1 MAAEA
6 AERHLGLLQDEREA
20 ELAQSRA
27 WQESVSL
34 KELQRRGV
42 CLLKLQL
49 SSQRTGLYG
58 RLLVTFQ
65 PRKRDSDTELPSNSF
80 GPGDIVGLYES
91 AGQGDPLC
99 TGVVTRVTPK
109 AVTVA
114 LEEAR
119 DGELALDH
127 ERSFRLLKLANDVT
141 YNRLKRALTAL
152 KQYRGGPASDLIDV
166 LFFASAPR
174 AFPETKPLEFFNG
187 SLDESQKEAV
197 FFSLAQREL
206 AIIHGPPGTG
216 KTTTLVEII
225 LQAVQQGLKVLCCAP
240 SNVAVDNLV
249 ERLAGRGPRLL
260 RLGHPARLLQPI
272 QQHCLDAVLA
282 RGDGARIVAD
292 IRSDIDHAWAK
303 TKKAQ
308 DKGERSHFLG
318 EIKTLRKELKEREE
332 AAMAAALSQA
342 SIVLATN
349 TGASS
354 DGPLKLLPETHFD
367 LVVIDE
373 CAQALEASCWI
384 PLLKAPKCIL
394 AGDHKQLPPTIISH
408 RAAAEGLSLSLM
420 ERLAGHYGERAVRML
435 TVQYRMHRLIME
447 WASSELYGGHL
458 SAHPSVA
465 QHLLRDLP
473 GVCDTE
479 ETSTPLLLID
489 TAGCGLFE
497 LEVEDEQSKGNPG
510 EVQLVGMHV
519 QALVDAGVKAKDIAV
534 VAPYNLQVDMLRQH
548 LCHSHPELEIKSV
561 DGFQGREK
569 EAVILSFVRS
579 NKKGEVGFL
588 AEERRINVAVTRARR
603 QVAVVCDSRT
613 VGSRPFLRRL
623 LDHLAQHGLVRS
635 AFEYLD
641 DLVPQ
646 NYPGE
651 GQAQRQQGPKA
662 PGPKA
667 PGPKAPGPKAQPAP
681 APAGK
686 HKAAAAGA
694 GSQKLGARSS
704 PSNATAGRDSS
715 GSKEGGDRFRAMLVA
730 FLASSEAQLD
740 FPASLNS
747 HERMLVHVLAE
758 EYGLQHLSSG
768 EGRDRYISV
777 RKGVPKQPTLPSEPL
792 PESPLSS
799 EPQLPPEPLP
809 KPPLSS
815 EPPLPSEPLPELQ
828 HPHGN
833 TPDPV
838 EPKESSKSSGKV
850 DLKSLHLERVQ
861 REKARREEAAR
872 KVQEPKSGKRKKDK
886 SEAKAKPAIG
896 NVAGEDFDALI
907 SAAMEAD
914 RTCAFPRCKASVTTL
929 GQLCHHCQRLFC
941 LSHHIPEGHGCGDRA
956 KAQARQRISREGILY
971 PGSGPKDKSLDPA
984 RRAHLQRRL
993 DQKLGELTSQR
1004 KGKKKDKEK

>member
-1 MAAEA
+1 
-6 AERHLGLLQDEREA
+6 
-20 ELAQSRA
+20 RA

-42 CLLKLQL
+42 CLLKLQVTR
-49 SSQRTGLYG
+49 QRTGLYG

-65 PRKRDSDTELPSNSF
+65 PRKWDSDTELPSNSF

-99 TGVVTRVTPK
+99 TGVVTHVTPK

-114 LEEAR
+114 LEEPR
-119 DGELALDH
+119 DGELGVDH

-141 YNRLKRALTAL
+141 YNRLKRALTVL

-174 AFPETKPLEFFNG
+174 AFPETKPLEFFNA
-187 SLDESQKEAV
+187 SLDESQREAV
-197 FFSLAQREL
+197 SFSLAQREL

-249 ERLAGRGPRLL
+249 ERLAGCRARLL

-272 QQHCLDAVLA
+272 QQHSLDAVLA
-282 RGDGARIVAD
+282 RGDNAQIVAD
-292 IRSDIDHAWAK
+292 IRKDIDQAWAK

-354 DGPLKLLPETHFD
+354 DGPLKLLPESYFD

-408 RAAAEGLSLSLM
+408 RAAAKGLSLSLM
-420 ERLAGHYGERAVRML
+420 ERLAGHYGEQAVRML
-435 TVQYRMHRLIME
+435 TVQYRMHRDIME
-447 WASSELYGGHL
+447 WASSELYGGRL

-473 GVCDTE
+473 GVSSTE
-479 ETSTPLLLID
+479 ETSVPLLLID

-579 NKKGEVGFL
+579 NRKGEVGFL

-603 QVAVVCDSRT
+603 QVAVVCDSHT
-613 VGSRPFLRRL
+613 VGSLPFLQRL
-623 LDHLAQHGLVRS
+623 LDHLSQHGLVRS

-651 GQAQRQQGPKA
+651 SRAQRQQGPRAPTASDSKARPA
-662 PGPKA
+662 PGGKL
-667 PGPKAPGPKAQPAP
+667 KKPA
-681 APAGK
+681 AR
-686 HKAAAAGA
+686 A
-694 GSQKLGARSS
+694 GSQKLGAQSYPGADR
-704 PSNATAGRDSS
+704 TGREGS
-715 GSKEGGDRFRAMLVA
+715 GTKEGGDRLRAMLVA
-730 FLASSEAQLD
+730 FLASSEARLD

-758 EYGLQHLSSG
+758 EFGLQHLSSG
-768 EGRDRYISV
+768 EGRDRFISV
-777 RKGVPKQPTLPSEPL
+777 RKRL
-792 PESPLSS
+792 PE
-799 EPQLPPEPLP
+799 Q
-809 KPPLSS
+809 PPLLS
-815 EPPLPSEPLPELQ
+815 EPPLPSESLPQPQ
-828 HPHGN
+828 HPSRN
-833 TPDPV
+833 SPDPA
-838 EPKESSKSSGKV
+838 EPRESSEGSGKV
-850 DLKSLHLERVQ
+850 NLKSLHLERVQ

-872 KVQEPKSGKRKKDK
+872 KVQKQGCGSRKKDK
-886 SEAKAKPAIG
+886 SEAKGKPAAG
-896 NVAGEDFDALI
+896 SAAGEDFDALI
-907 SAAMEAD
+907 SAAIEAD
-914 RTCAFPRCKASVTTL
+914 RTCGFPRCKASVTTL

-941 LSHHIPEGHGCGDRA
+941 LSHHIPEVHGCGEKA
-956 KAQARQRISREGILY
+956 KAQARQRISREGVLY
-971 PGSGPKDKSLDPA
+971 PGSGSKDKSLDPA
-984 RRAHLQRRL
+984 KRAHLQRRL
-993 DQKLGELTSQR
+993 DKKLSELTNQR
-1004 KGKKKDKEK
+1004 KGKKKDKEN

>member
-1 MAAEA
+1 
-6 AERHLGLLQDEREA
+6 
-20 ELAQSRA
+20 RA

-42 CLLKLQL
+42 CLLKLQVT
-49 SSQRTGLYG
+49 SQRTGLYG

-65 PRKRDSDTELPSNSF
+65 PRKWDSDSELPSNSF
-80 GPGDIVGLYES
+80 GPGDIVGLYDS
-91 AGQGDPLC
+91 AGQGDPVA
-99 TGVVTRVTPK
+99 TGVVTRVTSR

-114 LEEAR
+114 LEESR
-119 DGELALDH
+119 DGELGLDH

-152 KQYRGGPASDLIDV
+152 KQYRGGPASDLIDI

-174 AFPETKPLEFFNG
+174 ASSDTKPLKFFNT
-187 SLDESQKEAV
+187 SLDESQREAV
-197 FFSLAQREL
+197 SFSLAQREL

-249 ERLAGRGPRLL
+249 ERLASSKARIL
-260 RLGHPARLLQPI
+260 RLGHPARLLEPI
-272 QQHCLDAVLA
+272 QQHSLDAVLA
-282 RGDGARIVAD
+282 RGDNAQIVAD
-292 IRSDIDHAWAK
+292 IRKDIDQAWAK
-303 TKKAQ
+303 TKRAQ

-332 AAMAAALSQA
+332 AAMASALRHA
-342 SIVLATN
+342 SVVLATN

-354 DGPLKLLPETHFD
+354 DGPLKLLPENHFD

-394 AGDHKQLPPTIISH
+394 AGDHKQLPPTIVSH
-408 RAAAEGLSLSLM
+408 RAAAQGLSLSLM
-420 ERLAGHYGERAVRML
+420 ERLARHYGEQAVRML
-435 TVQYRMHRLIME
+435 TVQYRMHQLIME
-447 WASSELYGGHL
+447 WASTELYGGRL

-473 GVCDTE
+473 GVSCTE
-479 ETSTPLLLID
+479 ETTIPLLLID

-497 LEVEDEQSKGNPG
+497 LEEEDEQSKGNPG
-510 EVQLVGMHV
+510 EVQLAGLHV

-534 VAPYNLQVDMLRQH
+534 VAPYNLQVDMLREH

-579 NKKGEVGFL
+579 NRKGEVGFL

-603 QVAVVCDSRT
+603 HVAVVCDSHT
-613 VGSRPFLRRL
+613 VGSQPFLRRL
-623 LDHLAQHGLVRS
+623 LEHFSQHGHVRS

-646 NYPGE
+646 NYSGKGRGE
-651 GQAQRQQGPKA
+651 RQQGPKPPA
-662 PGPKA
+662 PSGPK
-667 PGPKAPGPKAQPAP
+667 PQPAP
-681 APAGK
+681 GRKQKAG
-686 HKAAAAGA
+686 AAAGA
-694 GSQKLGARSS
+694 GSQKQGAHSS
-704 PSNATAGRDSS
+704 RNTGRAGREDS
-715 GSKEGGDRFRAMLVA
+715 GKKDGGDRFRAMLVA
-730 FLASSEAQLD
+730 FLASSEVQLD
-740 FPASLNS
+740 FPPSLNS
-747 HERMLVHVLAE
+747 HERMLVHLLAE

-777 RKGVPKQPTLPSEPL
+777 RKRDLVEPS
-792 PESPLSS
+792 
-799 EPQLPPEPLP
+799 LPPEP
-809 KPPLSS
+809 PL
-815 EPPLPSEPLPELQ
+815 PLPEPQ
-828 HPHGN
+828 HPDGN
-833 TPDPV
+833 TPVPA
-838 EPKESSKSSGKV
+838 EPGGSSEGSGKV

-861 REKARREEAAR
+861 REKARREEVTR
-872 KVQEPKSGKRKKDK
+872 KAQEPGTSSRKKDK
-886 SEAKAKPAIG
+886 SEAKGKPAMG
-896 NVAGEDFDALI
+896 SRAGEDFDALI

-929 GQLCHHCQRLFC
+929 GQLCHHCHRCYC
-941 LSHHIPEGHGCGDRA
+941 LSHHIPEVHGCGDKA
-956 KAQARQRISREGILY
+956 KAHARQRISREGVLY
-971 PGSGPKDKSLDPA
+971 PGSGSKDKSLDPA
-984 RRAHLQRRL
+984 KRAHLQRRL
-993 DQKLGELTSQR
+993 DKKLSELTSQR
-1004 KGKKKDKEK
+1004 KGRKKDKEK

>member
-1 MAAEA
+1 
-6 AERHLGLLQDEREA
+6 
-20 ELAQSRA
+20 RA

-42 CLLKLQL
+42 CLLKLQV

-65 PRKRDSDTELPSNSF
+65 PRKWDSDTELPSNSF

-91 AGQGDPLC
+91 AGQGEPLC

-114 LEEAR
+114 LEEPR
-119 DGELALDH
+119 DGELAVDH

-174 AFPETKPLEFFNG
+174 AFPETKPLEFFNA
-187 SLDESQKEAV
+187 SLDESQREAV
-197 FFSLAQREL
+197 SFSLAQREL

-249 ERLAGRGPRLL
+249 ERLAGCRARLL

-272 QQHCLDAVLA
+272 QQHSLDAVLA
-282 RGDGARIVAD
+282 RGDNAQIVAD
-292 IRSDIDHAWAK
+292 IRRDIDQAWAK
-303 TKKAQ
+303 SKKAQ

-342 SIVLATN
+342 SVVLATN

-354 DGPLKLLPETHFD
+354 DGPLKLLPESHFE

-384 PLLKAPKCIL
+384 PLLRAPKCIL

-420 ERLAGHYGERAVRML
+420 ERLAGHYGEQAVRML
-435 TVQYRMHRLIME
+435 TVQYRMHQDIME
-447 WASSELYGGHL
+447 WASSELYGGWL

-473 GVCDTE
+473 GVSCTE
-479 ETSTPLLLID
+479 ETSIPLLLID

-603 QVAVVCDSRT
+603 QVAVVCDSHT

-651 GQAQRQQGPKA
+651 GWAQRQQGPKA
-662 PGPKA
+662 PMESGPKA
-667 PGPKAPGPKAQPAP
+667 PTEPGPKAPTESGPKARPAP
-681 APAGK
+681 GGK
-686 HKAAAAGA
+686 LKTAAAGA
-694 GSQKLGARSS
+694 GSQKPGARSS
-704 PSNATAGRDSS
+704 LSTAGAGREGS
-715 GSKEGGDRFRAMLVA
+715 GTEEGGDRFRAMLVA
-730 FLASSEAQLD
+730 FLASGEAQLD

-768 EGRDRYISV
+768 EGRARFISV
-777 RKGVPKQPTLPSEPL
+777 RKRLPEQPPPPSEPRAQ
-792 PESPLSS
+792 PQRPGGNSPDPAERRESS
-799 EPQLPPEPLP
+799 E
-809 KPPLSS
+809 
-815 EPPLPSEPLPELQ
+815 
-828 HPHGN
+828 G
-833 TPDPV
+833 
-838 EPKESSKSSGKV
+838 SGKV

-872 KVQEPKSGKRKKDK
+872 KVQEPGRGSRKKDK
-886 SEAKAKPAIG
+886 SEVKGKAAAG
-896 NVAGEDFDALI
+896 SAAGEDFDALI

-914 RTCAFPRCKASVTTL
+914 RTCGFPRCKASVTTL

-941 LSHHIPEGHGCGDRA
+941 LSHHIPEVHGCGDKA
-956 KAQARQRISREGILY
+956 KVQARQRISREGLLY
-971 PGSGPKDKSLDPA
+971 PGSGSKDKSLDPTK
-984 RRAHLQRRL
+984 RAHLQRRL
-993 DQKLGELTSQR
+993 DKKLSELTSQR
-1004 KGKKKDKEK
+1004 KGKKKDREK

>member
-1 MAAEA
+1 
-6 AERHLGLLQDEREA
+6 
-20 ELAQSRA
+20 RA

-42 CLLKLQL
+42 CLLKLQVT
-49 SSQRTGLYG
+49 SQRTGLYG

-65 PRKRDSDTELPSNSF
+65 PRKWDSDAELPSNSF

-91 AGQGDPLC
+91 AGQGEPLC

-114 LEEAR
+114 LEEPR
-119 DGELALDH
+119 DGELAVDH

-174 AFPETKPLEFFNG
+174 AFPETKPLEFFNA
-187 SLDESQKEAV
+187 SLDESQREAV
-197 FFSLAQREL
+197 SFSLAQREL
-206 AIIHGPPGTG
+206 AIVHGPPGTG

-249 ERLAGRGPRLL
+249 ERLAGGRARLL

-272 QQHCLDAVLA
+272 QQHSLDAVLA
-282 RGDGARIVAD
+282 RGDNAQIVAD
-292 IRSDIDHAWAK
+292 IRRDMDQAWAK

-342 SIVLATN
+342 SVVLATN

-435 TVQYRMHRLIME
+435 TVQYRMHRDIME
-447 WASSELYGGHL
+447 WASSELYGGRL

-473 GVCDTE
+473 GVSCTE
-479 ETSTPLLLID
+479 ETSVPLLLID

-548 LCHSHPELEIKSV
+548 LCHSHPELEVKSV

-579 NKKGEVGFL
+579 NRKGEVGFL

-603 QVAVVCDSRT
+603 QVAVVCDSHT

-623 LDHLAQHGLVRS
+623 LDHLSQRGLVRS

-651 GQAQRQQGPKA
+651 GRAQRQQGPKA

-667 PGPKAPGPKAQPAP
+667 PGPKARP

-686 HKAAAAGA
+686 LKAAAAGA
-694 GSQKLGARSS
+694 GSQKPGARSS
-704 PSNATAGRDSS
+704 PSASGPGREGS
-715 GSKEGGDRFRAMLVA
+715 GMKEGGDRFRAMLVA
-730 FLASSEAQLD
+730 FLASGEAQLD

-777 RKGVPKQPTLPSEPL
+777 RRRL
-792 PESPLSS
+792 PE
-799 EPQLPPEPLP
+799 Q
-809 KPPLSS
+809 
-815 EPPLPSEPLPELQ
+815 PPLPSEPLPEPQ
-828 HPHGN
+828 HPSGN
-833 TPDPV
+833 TPDPA
-838 EPKESSKSSGKV
+838 EPKESSEGSGKV

-872 KVQEPKSGKRKKDK
+872 KVQELGRGSRKKDK
-886 SEAKAKPAIG
+886 SEAKGTAAIG
-896 NVAGEDFDALI
+896 SAAGEDFDALI
-907 SAAMEAD
+907 SAAIEAD
-914 RTCAFPRCKASVTTL
+914 RTCGFPRCKASVATL

-941 LSHHIPEGHGCGDRA
+941 LSHHIPEAHGCGEKA
-956 KAQARQRISREGILY
+956 KAHARQRISREGVLY
-971 PGSGPKDKSLDPA
+971 PGSGSKDKPLDPTK
-984 RRAHLQRRL
+984 RAHLQRRL
-993 DQKLGELTSQR
+993 DKKLSELTSQR

>member
-1 MAAEA
+1 
-6 AERHLGLLQDEREA
+6 
-20 ELAQSRA
+20 RA

-42 CLLKLQL
+42 CLLKLQVA
-49 SSQRTGLYG
+49 SQRTGLYG

-65 PRKRDSDTELPSNSF
+65 PRKWDSDAELPSNSF

-114 LEEAR
+114 LEEPR
-119 DGELALDH
+119 DGELAVDH

-174 AFPETKPLEFFNG
+174 AFPETKPLEFFNA
-187 SLDESQKEAV
+187 SLDESQREAV
-197 FFSLAQREL
+197 SFSLAQREL

-249 ERLAGRGPRLL
+249 ERLAGGRARLL

-272 QQHCLDAVLA
+272 QQHSLDAVLA
-282 RGDGARIVAD
+282 RGDSAHIVAD
-292 IRSDIDHAWAK
+292 IRRDMDLAWAK

-342 SIVLATN
+342 SVVLATN

-435 TVQYRMHRLIME
+435 TVQYRMHRDIME
-447 WASSELYGGHL
+447 WASSELYGGRL

-473 GVCDTE
+473 GVSSTE
-479 ETSTPLLLID
+479 ETSIPLLLID

-519 QALVDAGVKAKDIAV
+519 QALVDAGVKAKDISV

-548 LCHSHPELEIKSV
+548 LCHSHPELEVKSV

-579 NKKGEVGFL
+579 NRKGEVGFL

-603 QVAVVCDSRT
+603 HVAVVCDSHT

-623 LDHLAQHGLVRS
+623 LDHLSQHGLVRS

-651 GQAQRQQGPKA
+651 GSAQRRQGPKP

-667 PGPKAPGPKAQPAP
+667 RP

-686 HKAAAAGA
+686 LKAAAGA
-694 GSQKLGARSS
+694 GSQKAGTRSS
-704 PSNATAGRDSS
+704 PSAAGAGRDGS
-715 GSKEGGDRFRAMLVA
+715 GSREGGDRFRAMLVA

-758 EYGLQHLSSG
+758 EFGLQHLSSG
-768 EGRDRYISV
+768 EGRDRFISV
-777 RKGVPKQPTLPSEPL
+777 RKRLPEQPPPPSEP
-792 PESPLSS
+792 
-799 EPQLPPEPLP
+799 PPPSQPLP
-809 KPPLSS
+809 QP
-815 EPPLPSEPLPELQ
+815 Q
-828 HPHGN
+828 HPSGN
-833 TPDPV
+833 TPDPA
-838 EPKESSKSSGKV
+838 EPGESSEGSGKV
-850 DLKSLHLERVQ
+850 DLKSLHLERVR
-861 REKARREEAAR
+861 REKGRREEAAR
-872 KVQEPKSGKRKKDK
+872 KVQEPSRGSRKKDK
-886 SEAKAKPAIG
+886 SKAKGKPAIG
-896 NVAGEDFDALI
+896 SAAEEDFDALI

-914 RTCAFPRCKASVTTL
+914 RTCGFPRCKASVTTL

-941 LSHHIPEGHGCGDRA
+941 LSHHIPEVHGCGEKA
-956 KAQARQRISREGILY
+956 KAHARQRISREGILY
-971 PGSGPKDKSLDPA
+971 PGSGSKDKSLDPTK
-984 RRAHLQRRL
+984 RAHLQRRL
-993 DQKLGELTSQR
+993 DKKLSELTSQR

>member
-1 MAAEA
+1 
-6 AERHLGLLQDEREA
+6 
-20 ELAQSRA
+20 RA

-42 CLLKLQL
+42 CLLKLQVA
-49 SSQRTGLYG
+49 SQRTGLYG

-65 PRKRDSDTELPSNSF
+65 PRKGDSDTELPSNSF

-99 TGVVTRVTPK
+99 TGVVTHVTPK

-114 LEEAR
+114 LEEPR
-119 DGELALDH
+119 DGELAVDH

-141 YNRLKRALTAL
+141 YNRLKRALIAL

-174 AFPETKPLEFFNG
+174 AFPETKPLEFFNAN
-187 SLDESQKEAV
+187 LDESQREAV
-197 FFSLAQREL
+197 SFSLAQREL

-249 ERLAGRGPRLL
+249 ERLAGGRARLL

-272 QQHCLDAVLA
+272 QQHSLDAVLA
-282 RGDGARIVAD
+282 RGDTAHIVAD
-292 IRSDIDHAWAK
+292 IRRDMDQAWAK

-308 DKGERSHFLG
+308 DKGERSHFLS

-342 SIVLATN
+342 SVVLATN

-367 LVVIDE
+367 VVVIDE

-435 TVQYRMHRLIME
+435 TVQYRMHRDIME
-447 WASSELYGGHL
+447 WASSELYGGRL

-473 GVCDTE
+473 GVSSTE
-479 ETSTPLLLID
+479 ETSIPLLLID

-510 EVQLVGMHV
+510 EVQLVGMHI

-548 LCHSHPELEIKSV
+548 LCHNHPELEIKSV

-579 NKKGEVGFL
+579 NRKGEVGFL

-603 QVAVVCDSRT
+603 QVAVVCDSHT

-623 LDHLAQHGLVRS
+623 LDHLSQHGLVRS

-646 NYPGE
+646 NYPEE
-651 GQAQRQQGPKA
+651 GCAQQRQQGPKA

-667 PGPKAPGPKAQPAP
+667 RP

-686 HKAAAAGA
+686 TKAAAAGA
-694 GSQKLGARSS
+694 GSQKPGARSS
-704 PSNATAGRDSS
+704 LSTAGAGRDGS
-715 GSKEGGDRFRAMLVA
+715 GPKEGGDRFRAMLMA

-758 EYGLQHLSSG
+758 ELGLQHLSSG

-777 RKGVPKQPTLPSEPL
+777 RKRLPKQPPQPSKPTLPSEPQ
-792 PESPLSS
+792 PQHPSRNSPD
-799 EPQLPPEPLP
+799 PAEPLP
-809 KPPLSS
+809 QPQHPSRNSPDSEKPLLKPQHPS
-815 EPPLPSEPLPELQ
+815 ENTPDPAEPLPEPQ
-828 HPHGN
+828 HPSEN
-833 TPDPV
+833 TPDPAKPR
-838 EPKESSKSSGKV
+838 ENSKGSGKV
-850 DLKSLHLERVQ
+850 DLKALHLERVQ

-872 KVQEPKSGKRKKDK
+872 KVQEPSRGSKKKEK
-886 SEAKAKPAIG
+886 SEAKGKPAIG
-896 NVAGEDFDALI
+896 SVAEEDFDALI
-907 SAAMEAD
+907 SAAIEAD
-914 RTCAFPRCKASVTTL
+914 RTCGFPRCKASVTTL

-941 LSHHIPEGHGCGDRA
+941 LSHHIPEVHGCGEKA
-956 KAQARQRISREGILY
+956 KAHARQRISREGVLY
-971 PGSGPKDKSLDPA
+971 PGSGSKDKSLDPTK
-984 RRAHLQRRL
+984 RAHLQRRL
-993 DQKLGELTSQR
+993 DKKLSELTSQR

>member
-1 MAAEA
+1 
-6 AERHLGLLQDEREA
+6 
-20 ELAQSRA
+20 RA

-42 CLLKLQL
+42 CLLKLQV

-65 PRKRDSDTELPSNSF
+65 PRKWDSDTELPSNSF

-114 LEEAR
+114 LEEPR
-119 DGELALDH
+119 EGELALDH

-174 AFPETKPLEFFNG
+174 AFPETKPLEFFNA
-187 SLDESQKEAV
+187 SLDESQREAV
-197 FFSLAQREL
+197 SFSLAQREL

-249 ERLAGRGPRLL
+249 ERLAGCRARLL
-260 RLGHPARLLQPI
+260 RLGPPARLLPPI

-282 RGDGARIVAD
+282 RGDNAHIVAD
-292 IRSDIDHAWAK
+292 IRRDIDHAWAK

-342 SIVLATN
+342 SVVLATN

-394 AGDHKQLPPTIISH
+394 AGDHKQLPPTIISQ
-408 RAAAEGLSLSLM
+408 RAAAAGLSLSLM
-420 ERLAGHYGERAVRML
+420 ERLAERCGERALRML
-435 TVQYRMHRLIME
+435 TLQYRMHQHIMA
-447 WASSELYGGHL
+447 WASSELYGGRL
-458 SAHPSVA
+458 RAHPSVA

-473 GVCDTE
+473 GVSSTE

-603 QVAVVCDSRT
+603 QVAVVCDSHT

-623 LDHLAQHGLVRS
+623 LDHLGQHGLVRS

-651 GQAQRQQGPKA
+651 GRAQRQQGPK
-662 PGPKA
+662 P
-667 PGPKAPGPKAQPAP
+667 PKAQPAP
-681 APAGK
+681 AGK
-686 HKAAAAGA
+686 LKAAAAGA
-694 GSQKLGARSS
+694 ESQKPGAGSQKPGARSS
-704 PSNATAGRDSS
+704 PSAAGAGRDGS
-715 GSKEGGDRFRAMLVA
+715 GSKERGDRFRAMLVA

-777 RKGVPKQPTLPSEPL
+777 CKRLSKEPPSLELPPEPLPEPPLPPEPLPEPLLPSEPL
-792 PESPLSS
+792 PE
-799 EPQLPPEPLP
+799 
-809 KPPLSS
+809 
-815 EPPLPSEPLPELQ
+815 PPLPSEPQ
-828 HPHGN
+828 HPGGN
-833 TPDPV
+833 TPGPA
-838 EPKESSKSSGKV
+838 EPGESSQGSGKV

-872 KVQEPKSGKRKKDK
+872 KVQEPDRGSRKKDK
-886 SEAKAKPAIG
+886 SEAKGKPAIES
-896 NVAGEDFDALI
+896 VAGEDFDALI
-907 SAAMEAD
+907 SAAIKAD
-914 RTCAFPRCKASVTTL
+914 RTCGFPRCKASVTTL

-941 LSHHIPEGHGCGDRA
+941 LSHHIPEVHGCGEKA
-956 KAQARQRISREGILY
+956 KAQARQRISREGLLY
-971 PGSGPKDKSLDPA
+971 PGSGSKDKSLDPA
-984 RRAHLQRRL
+984 KRAHLQRRL
-993 DQKLGELTSQR
+993 DKKLSELTSQR

>member
-1 MAAEA
+1 
-6 AERHLGLLQDEREA
+6 
-20 ELAQSRA
+20 RA

-42 CLLKLQL
+42 CLLKLQVT
-49 SSQRTGLYG
+49 SQRTGLYG

-65 PRKRDSDTELPSNSF
+65 PRKWDSDTELPSNSF

-114 LEEAR
+114 LEEPR
-119 DGELALDH
+119 DGELAMDH

-152 KQYRGGPASDLIDV
+152 RQYRGGPASDLIDV

-174 AFPETKPLEFFNG
+174 AFPETKPLEFFNA
-187 SLDESQKEAV
+187 SLDESQREAV
-197 FFSLAQREL
+197 SFSLAQREL

-249 ERLAGRGPRLL
+249 ERLAGGGARLL
-260 RLGHPARLLQPI
+260 RLGHPARLLPPI
-272 QQHCLDAVLA
+272 QRHCLDAVLA
-282 RGDGARIVAD
+282 RGDNAQLVAD
-292 IRSDIDHAWAK
+292 IRRDMDLAWAK

-318 EIKTLRKELKEREE
+318 EIKSLRKELKEREE
-332 AAMAAALSQA
+332 AAMTAALSQA
-342 SIVLATN
+342 SVVLATN

-435 TVQYRMHRLIME
+435 TVQYRMHRDIME
-447 WASSELYGGHL
+447 WASSELYGGRL

-473 GVCDTE
+473 GVSSTE
-479 ETSTPLLLID
+479 ETSIPLLLID

-519 QALVDAGVKAKDIAV
+519 QALVDAGVKAQDIAV

-579 NKKGEVGFL
+579 NRKGEVGFL

-603 QVAVVCDSRT
+603 QVAVVCDSHT

-623 LDHLAQHGLVRS
+623 LQHLGQHGLVRS
-635 AFEYLD
+635 AFEYLH

-651 GQAQRQQGPKA
+651 
-662 PGPKA
+662 GPKA
-667 PGPKAPGPKAQPAP
+667 PGPKAPGPKAQA

-686 HKAAAAGA
+686 LKAAAAGA
-694 GSQKLGARSS
+694 ESKKQGAGSQKPGAGSQKPGARSS
-704 PSNATAGRDSS
+704 TGTAGAGRDGS

-730 FLASSEAQLD
+730 FLGSSEAQLD

-758 EYGLQHLSSG
+758 EFGLQHLSSG
-768 EGRDRYISV
+768 EGRDRFISV
-777 RKGVPKQPTLPSEPL
+777 RKRLPKQPRVPSQPL
-792 PESPLSS
+792 PE
-799 EPQLPPEPLP
+799 PPV
-809 KPPLSS
+809 
-815 EPPLPSEPLPELQ
+815 PSQPLPELPVPSQ
-828 HPHGN
+828 PLPEPQNPSGN
-833 TPDPV
+833 APDPV
-838 EPKESSKSSGKV
+838 EPGESSNGSGKV

-861 REKARREEAAR
+861 REKARREEALR
-872 KVQEPKSGKRKKDK
+872 KVQEPSRGSRKKDK
-886 SEAKAKPAIG
+886 SEAKGKAAIG
-896 NVAGEDFDALI
+896 SVAGEDFDALI
-907 SAAMEAD
+907 SAAIEAD
-914 RTCAFPRCKASVTTL
+914 RTCGFPRCKASVTTL
-929 GQLCHHCQRLFC
+929 GQLCQHCQRLFC
-941 LSHHIPEGHGCGDRA
+941 LSHHIPEVHGCGDKARA
-956 KAQARQRISREGILY
+956 HARQRISREGVLH
-971 PGSGPKDKSLDPA
+971 PGSGSKDKSLDPA
-984 RRAHLQRRL
+984 KRAHLQRRL
-993 DQKLGELTSQR
+993 DKKLSELTSQR

>member
-1 MAAEA
+1 MEVVDETEA
-6 AERHLGLLQDEREA
+6 
-20 ELAQSRA
+20 
-27 WQESVSL
+27 
-34 KELQRRGV
+34 LQRFFEV
-42 CLLKLQL
+42 SFP
-49 SSQRTGLYG
+49 SSQ
-58 RLLVTFQ
+58 
-65 PRKRDSDTELPSNSF
+65 
-80 GPGDIVGLYES
+80 
-91 AGQGDPLC
+91 C
-99 TGVVTRVTPK
+99 H
-109 AVTVA
+109 
-114 LEEAR
+114 EE
-119 DGELALDH
+119 EQ
-127 ERSFRLLKLANDVT
+127 N
-141 YNRLKRALTAL
+141 
-152 KQYRGGPASDLIDV
+152 
-166 LFFASAPR
+166 
-174 AFPETKPLEFFNG
+174 
-187 SLDESQKEAV
+187 
-197 FFSLAQREL
+197 
-206 AIIHGPPGTG
+206 
-216 KTTTLVEII
+216 
-225 LQAVQQGLKVLCCAP
+225 
-240 SNVAVDNLV
+240 
-249 ERLAGRGPRLL
+249 
-260 RLGHPARLLQPI
+260 QPI
-272 QQHCLDAVLA
+272 
-282 RGDGARIVAD
+282 
-292 IRSDIDHAWAK
+292 SP
-303 TKKAQ
+303 
-308 DKGERSHFLG
+308 
-318 EIKTLRKELKEREE
+318 
-332 AAMAAALSQA
+332 SQGVPQLPD
-342 SIVLATN
+342 SLLLPP
-349 TGASS
+349 GASS

-420 ERLAGHYGERAVRML
+420 ERLAGHYGEQAVRML
-435 TVQYRMHRLIME
+435 TMQYRMHRLIME
-447 WASSELYGGHL
+447 WASSELYGGRL

-473 GVCDTE
+473 GVSDTE
-479 ETSTPLLLID
+479 ETSIPLLLID

-603 QVAVVCDSRT
+603 QVAVVCDSHT
-613 VGSRPFLRRL
+613 VGSHPFLRRL
-623 LDHLAQHGLVRS
+623 LDHLTQHGLVRS

-667 PGPKAPGPKAQPAP
+667 RPAL
-681 APAGK
+681 AGK
-686 HKAAAAGA
+686 LKAAAAGA
-694 GSQKLGARSS
+694 GSQKPGARSS
-704 PSNATAGRDSS
+704 PSAATAGRESS
-715 GSKEGGDRFRAMLVA
+715 GSKEGGDRFRAMLEA

-740 FPASLNS
+740 FPTSLNS

-777 RKGVPKQPTLPSEPL
+777 RKRVPKQPPLPSEPPL
-792 PESPLSS
+792 PEP
-799 EPQLPPEPLP
+799 PLPPKPLP
-809 KPPLSS
+809 K
-815 EPPLPSEPLPELQ
+815 PPLPSEPLPEPQ

-833 TPDPV
+833 TPDPA

-872 KVQEPKSGKRKKDK
+872 KVQEPRSDRRKKDK
-886 SEAKAKPAIG
+886 SEAKGKPVIG
-896 NVAGEDFDALI
+896 SAAGEDFDALI

-941 LSHHIPEGHGCGDRA
+941 LSHHIPEVHGCGDKA
-956 KAQARQRISREGILY
+956 KVQARQRISREGILY
-971 PGSGPKDKSLDPA
+971 PGSGSKDKSLDPA

-993 DQKLGELTSQR
+993 DQKLSELTSQR